1 MHIRKLCTRFRNE
14 GNVQKKIWS
23 SHDEQKC
30 CGNSGKKK
38 LRRNNYVRG
47 KNKASF
53 NQLPSKMYSKR
64 KLAVKNETNQED
76 INRKLRLFPCRKH

>member
-1 MHIRKLCTRFRNE
+1 MKAMFKKKYGVPRMSKSAVGT
-14 GNVQKKIWS
+14 VKKKKKIS
-23 SHDEQKC
+23 
-30 CGNSGKKK
+30 
-38 LRRNNYVRG
+38 RRNKYVRG

-64 KLAVKNETNQED
+64 KLAVKNETTQED